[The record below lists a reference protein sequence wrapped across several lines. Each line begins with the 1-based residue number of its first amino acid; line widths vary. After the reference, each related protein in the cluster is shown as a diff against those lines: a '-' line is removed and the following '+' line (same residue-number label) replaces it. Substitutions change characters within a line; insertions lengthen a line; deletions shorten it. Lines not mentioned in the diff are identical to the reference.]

1 MKRHKDKIK
10 IIPYSVKE
18 REFVSIAEES
28 ARLFYLDIS
37 KGAKGEKK
45 HNKREQSSLT
55 KKHIY
60 HVIKRMMYFKRDL
73 SRNLRDYL
81 VRDHMLDFLDAT
93 IYMSIR
99 NWESEKLC
107 SEKILVPV
115 HNENVLS
122 NAPGN
127 LVLHKHTNHALHRTN
142 RVSTGKFSRVKT
154 TGFLYKQLKKRRQ
167 PAQH

>member
-1 MKRHKDKIK
+1 
-10 IIPYSVKE
+10 
-18 REFVSIAEES
+18 
-28 ARLFYLDIS
+28 
-37 KGAKGEKK
+37 
-45 HNKREQSSLT
+45 
-55 KKHIY
+55 
-60 HVIKRMMYFKRDL
+60 MYFKRDL

-127 LVLHKHTNHALHRTN
+127 LVLYKHTNHALHRTN
-142 RVSTGKFSRVKT
+142 RVNMR
-154 TGFLYKQLKKRRQ
+154 
-167 PAQH
+167 